1 MVDFLVLVECLI
13 DRFFDGADGPK
24 DRPTSI
30 VIFVSVA
37 MVVFNVAE
45 AIIFQCVANDLDIAI
60 VQIEVVPAVLR
71 QVRPDRDWVLIWTKH
86 QKVTFDF
93 PAQLWCTRFH
103 CLA

>member
-1 MVDFLVLVECLI
+1 MVDFLILVECLI
-13 DRFFDGADGPK
+13 DCFFNRAHRPK

-45 AIIFQCVANDLDIAI
+45 AIVFQCVANDLDIAI

-71 QVRPDRDWVLIWTKH
+71 QVRPDRDWVLIRAKH
-86 QKVTFDF
+86 QKVPLDF
-93 PAQLWCTRFH
+93 SAQLWCTRFH